1 MRQQILRG
9 LLRLRHHFIVIG
21 LYLFFRE
28 KFQRVERERR
38 QIFRADIV
46 SDDFKRNQRFGQRVA
61 SFARVRIVLRRRAVR
76 YGQTQFAAVE
86 RGGGRTECPAVREYA
101 VKPLFQQ
108 RRAGKLIHGKLQNH
122 AAVRFNQGLLSRH
135 VDFAVGIG
143 GIKFVYG
150 VAALL
155 RGEGAC
161 PSAVYGGAGNI
172 GMDNDDKGLFHADTF
187 KFIYLIL

>member
-1 MRQQILRG
+1 MCQQILRG
-9 LLRLRHHFIVIG
+9 LLCVRHHFIVIG
-21 LYLFFRE
+21 SYLFFRK

-46 SDDFKRNQRFGQRVA
+46 GGDFKRNQRFGQRVA

-86 RGGGRTECPAVREYA
+86 RGGGRAERPAVREYA

-108 RRAGKLIHGKLQNH
+108 RWAGKPIHGKLQNH
-122 AAVRFNQGLLSRH
+122 AAVRFNQGLLSGYI
-135 VDFAVGIG
+135 DFAVGIG

-161 PSAVYGGAGNI
+161 SSAVHGGAGNI
-172 GMDNDDKGLFHADTF
+172 GMGDDDKGFFHVDTF

>member
-1 MRQQILRG
+1 MCQQILRG
-9 LLRLRHHFIVIG
+9 LLCVRHHFIVIG

-28 KFQRVERERR
+28 KFQRVESERR
-38 QIFRADIV
+38 QIFCADIV
-46 SDDFKRNQRFGQRVA
+46 GDDFKRNQRFSQRMA
-61 SFARVRIVLRRRAVR
+61 DFARVRIVLRRCAVR
-76 YGQTQFAAVE
+76 YSQTQFAAFE
-86 RGGGRTECPAVREYA
+86 RGGGRTKRPAVREYA

-108 RRAGKLIHGKLQNH
+108 RRAGKPIHGKLQNH

-155 RGEGAC
+155 CKAAAAFAR
-161 PSAVYGGAGNI
+161 I
-172 GMDNDDKGLFHADTF
+172 GSSFCTAAA
-187 KFIYLIL
+187 

>member
-1 MRQQILRG
+1 MRQQILRS
-9 LLRLRHHFIVIG
+9 LLCVRHHFIVIG

-28 KFQRVERERR
+28 KFQSVERERR

-46 SDDFKRNQRFGQRVA
+46 GGDVKRNQRFSQRMA
-61 SFARVRIVLRRRAVR
+61 DFARVQIVLRRRAVR
-76 YGQTQFAAVE
+76 YGQTQFAAFE
-86 RGGGRTECPAVREYA
+86 RGGGRTERPAVREYA

-108 RRAGKLIHGKLQNH
+108 RRAGKPLHGKLQNH

-135 VDFAVGIG
+135 VNFAVGIG
-143 GIKFVYG
+143 GIKLVHG
-150 VAALL
+150 ITALL

-161 PSAVYGGAGNI
+161 PSAVHGGAGDI
-172 GMDNDDKGLFHADTF
+172 GMGDDDKGFFHVDTF